1 MKNPEK
7 SFKEFAFKTKNMSS
21 SGALF
26 DLNKLNDISKDVLIR
41 LSVEEIMDFML
52 SWSEKFDKNAN
63 SLLNQYKDDLIKI
76 LSIGRDGKKP
86 RKDLVNCTQIMQFIS
101 YYFDEDFEYVDK
113 MPERVSND
121 DAKAILEQYLET
133 YDHSDSNEQWFEKV
147 KIITDGNGFT
157 SNNKEFKKNP
167 EAYKGNITDVST
179 AIRVAVVGRQQSP
192 DLWSIQQIMGEERV
206 KNRIAEYLKQL

>member
-1 MKNPEK
+1 
-7 SFKEFAFKTKNMSS
+7 
-21 SGALF
+21 
-26 DLNKLNDISKDVLIR
+26 
-41 LSVEEIMDFML
+41 
-52 SWSEKFDKNAN
+52 
-63 SLLNQYKDDLIKI
+63 
-76 LSIGRDGKKP
+76 
-86 RKDLVNCTQIMQFIS
+86 MQFIS
-101 YYFDEDFEYVDK
+101 YYFDEGFEYVDK